1 MHIEIQWSH
10 RFHLQH
16 YEDIR
21 TPPIA
26 VPEQRSRKLKYRPG
40 HIWTGHHR
48 SPVATSCCLLYPILP
63 LCGQELH
70 HHRC

>member
-21 TPPIA
+21 TPPTA
-26 VPEQRSRKLKYRPG
+26 VPEQHSRKLKYRPG

-48 SPVATSCCLLYPILP
+48 NPVAT
-63 LCGQELH
+63 
-70 HHRC
+70 